1 MILMFVCLALLL
13 VLAPSFASGQ
23 KDGAAKSGK
32 VWKVGVS
39 TQAWK
44 YEFIKNLVNA
54 LQAADKNIPELELTI
69 IDSEDSVEKQLNDI
83 DSLIAKKVDGI
94 IMDGNSF
101 EGCSPAVVACKKANI
116 PMVQVVTYTQN
127 EDYHTFVGTDVKSSG
142 FMAADAIAKAV
153 GEKGNVFMI
162 EGMMGASGQIN
173 RSAGISEGLAKY
185 PGIKLVEKQT
195 GEWSKDKSIA
205 LAENWLTKYPKIDG
219 IVAQN
224 DGMAL
229 GAMNACIAAGRTSIK
244 LVGIDGDSEALQA
257 VIDGTFSATILDD
270 VWTEARLAV
279 EAMRDILAGKDVP
292 KKIIVDY
299 VPVTTKEKAK
309 EFLSQRGK

>member
-1 MILMFVCLALLL
+1 
-13 VLAPSFASGQ
+13 
-23 KDGAAKSGK
+23 
-32 VWKVGVS
+32 
-39 TQAWK
+39 
-44 YEFIKNLVNA
+44 
-54 LQAADKNIPELELTI
+54 
-69 IDSEDSVEKQLNDI
+69 
-83 DSLIAKKVDGI
+83 
-94 IMDGNSF
+94 
-101 EGCSPAVVACKKANI
+101 
-116 PMVQVVTYTQN
+116 
-127 EDYHTFVGTDVKSSG
+127 
-142 FMAADAIAKAV
+142 
-153 GEKGNVFMI
+153 MI